1 MTERSEVFVST
12 DIETDGFVP
21 GVNSM
26 LSFGSAAFD
35 DDGRLID
42 TFEANLELLP
52 EGEQNPVTM
61 QWWQG
66 FPEAWEMT
74 RRDPRSPTEVMPAYV
89 RWLESLP
96 GKPAFVGYPATFD
109 FPFIAWYLARF
120 AGENPFGFAAI
131 DIKTYAMAVLR
142 RRQFHASSKQTLPA
156 RWFEPGLAHTHVA
169 LDDAIEQGYLFMN
182 MRRQQLDVADDT
194 D

>member
-26 LSFGSAAFD
+26 LSFGSAAFSD
-35 DDGRLID
+35 EGELVD
-42 TFEANLELLP
+42 TFEANLARLP
-52 EGEQNPVTM
+52 GAEQNPVTM
-61 QWWQG
+61 EWWAQ
-66 FPEAWEMT
+66 FPEAWEKT
-74 RRDPRSPTEVMPAYV
+74 RRDPRAPETVMPEYV
-89 RWLESLP
+89 GWLRALP

-120 AGENPFGFAAI
+120 AGDNPFGFAAI

-142 RRQFHASSKQTLPA
+142 RRHFHASNKQTLPG

-182 MRRQQLDVADDT
+182 MRREHLAQG
-194 D
+194 